1 MSIEMSRFINYTQ
14 GVGGG
19 KVQQEEEPSVVSSK
33 QHVMLKS
40 LLVVVY
46 CCFHAIRPLHYTI
59 PYCGGLPTTDQY
71 IVCALMAKTREQ
83 LMRGFGFYNSLP
95 TIHTKQL

>member
-71 IVCALMAKTREQ
+71 IVCVHLWQKHV
-83 LMRGFGFYNSLP
+83 SS
-95 TIHTKQL
+95 